1 MNNVDNKVREHV
13 RDIMNQTWSKASSK
27 LWTRVS
33 KQVRDQV
40 SNQIRNQ
47 VSNRV
52 KGRVSN
58 EVRHVFKLERLNM
71 TNYQIK
77 FRDR

>member
-13 RDIMNQTWSKASSK
+13 RDIMNQTWSKVSSK
-27 LWTRVS
+27 LWSRVS

-40 SNQIRNQ
+40 SNQIRDQ

-58 EVRHVFKLERLNM
+58 EVRHVFKLERINM
-71 TNYQIK
+71 NNYQIK
-77 FRDR
+77 FRGR